1 MIFAMIYNSRT
12 EEQEYIVKA
21 LRRAAAALTEER
33 WQIDCFEKKEQLET
47 LAKEETLLDLIG
59 YEVSTSGSIRYL
71 EWIRRR
77 YQEAMLFLIADE
89 SLSPMEYIRPTILAS
104 SLLLRPLTAQKL
116 LNGMMELVEKL
127 TEKHREGEEEM
138 LLIETREGR
147 TYVPFSKIYYFEARE
162 KRIYVRLKKQ
172 ELTFYDT
179 IEHLSERL
187 PDGFIRCH
195 RSFIVNRSRIQRVM
209 LSKNLIELEQNM
221 EIPLS
226 RSYKPV
232 FKELI

>member
-104 SLLLRPLTAQKL
+104 SLLIRPLTAQKL